1 MSDHESPTPSA
12 PGTDPVDQTQEFPT
26 VAGTLT
32 APGYDSEPP
41 YLPPDED
48 DEWLERGPARGIR
61 LGVPV
66 AALIA
71 VVLVAAGFWGGAAVE
86 KNHTGGSGGIASLAS
101 RFRGLRGATG
111 TGTTT
116 TGTATT
122 GTTGAGGFGG
132 FGGASAG
139 TAGTTGTVSVVAGN
153 TLYVLTSAGSL
164 VKVTLTSSTT
174 IDRNA
179 AAKADEL
186 RPGDTVTIQGA
197 TAANGNVTASSVS
210 ATAPGVTVAGGFGG
224 FGGGGGGFGGAGAG
238 STGSTSTTSGST
250 GGG

>member
-1 MSDHESPTPSA
+1 MSDHEHESPPASTPGA
-12 PGTDPVDQTQEFPT
+12 DPVEQTQEFPT
-26 VAGTLT
+26 IAGTLT
-32 APGYDSEPP
+32 APGYESEPP
-41 YLPPDED
+41 YLPADED

-86 KNHTGGSGGIASLAS
+86 KNHAGSSSGGVAGLAA
-101 RFRGLRGATG
+101 RFRGLRGAGG

-116 TGTATT
+116 TGTAGTTTT
-122 GTTGAGGFGG
+122 GAAGGFG
-132 FGGASAG
+132 AAA
-139 TAGTTGTVSVVAGN
+139 AGTTGTVSVVAGN
-153 TLYVLTSAGSL
+153 TLYVLTSAGTL

-174 IDRNA
+174 IDRDA
-179 AAKADEL
+179 AAKSDEL
-186 RPGDTVTIQGA
+186 RPGDTVTIQGT
-197 TAANGNVTASSVS
+197 TAANGNVTASSVA

-224 FGGGGGGFGGAGAG
+224 GFGGGGGGFGGAGG
-238 STGSTSTTSGST
+238 SSTGSTSTTSGST